1 MREPRDRPHLQSDVL
16 EDASWAERVHGWVD
30 PPAVLAEIERI
41 TRRRVGFEPAI
52 GRLLDV
58 GNAAGNDVL
67 ERLGALTDRVPAA
80 VAENTERW
88 SIDVVAAVMEVI
100 EADERRDGDGVEFPP
115 ARSQSFFA
123 VDSSVGV
130 TRA

>member
-1 MREPRDRPHLQSDVL
+1 MREPRDTYHPQSDVI
-16 EDASWAERVHGWVD
+16 EDASWAELVHGWVD
-30 PPAVLAEIERI
+30 PPTVLAEIERI
-41 TRRRVGFEPAI
+41 TRRRVAFEPAI
-52 GRLLDV
+52 ARPLDV
-58 GNAAGNDVL
+58 GNAAGDDVI

-100 EADERRDGDGVEFPP
+100 EADERRDGAGVEFRP
-115 ARSQSFFA
+115 ARTQSFVA

-130 TRA
+130 ARA

>member
-1 MREPRDRPHLQSDVL
+1 MREPRETYHLQSDVV
-16 EDASWAERVHGWVD
+16 EDASWAELVHGWVD

-41 TRRRVGFEPAI
+41 TRRRVGFELAI
-52 GRLLDV
+52 ARLPDV

-67 ERLGALTDRVPAA
+67 QRLATLTDRVPAA
-80 VAENTERW
+80 VADNTERW

-100 EADERRDGDGVEFPP
+100 EADERRDGDGVEFRP
-115 ARSQSFFA
+115 ARSQSFVA

-130 TRA
+130 ARA